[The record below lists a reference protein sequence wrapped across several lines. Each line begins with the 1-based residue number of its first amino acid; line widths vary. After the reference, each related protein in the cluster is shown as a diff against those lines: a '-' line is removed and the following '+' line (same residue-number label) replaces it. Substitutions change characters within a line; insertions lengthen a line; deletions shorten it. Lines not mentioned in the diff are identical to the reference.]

1 MKHVPALVLLLL
13 VFGAS
18 ALPAKKKT
26 DVHIS
31 YDREVDLSKYDTFT
45 WGATPTAS
53 LSDSV
58 PAVHSLIKN
67 LIELEIV
74 KAGMYE
80 DKDKPQTRVT
90 YWSEESSEVR
100 VDVNNAG
107 YTYGTGW
114 HYDPFWDA
122 AYGAWQVRAHGRS
135 VVYPRGTLVIDI
147 WDVETKKVVWRATVS
162 TIVPENP
169 SGAVKRIEKAIRAM
183 AAEWEKMKR
192 EGLVQP

>member
-1 MKHVPALVLLLL
+1 MRYVPALALLLL
-13 VFGAS
+13 VFGAA

-31 YDREVDLSKYDTFT
+31 YDREVDLSKYQSFA

-53 LSDSV
+53 LSDSS

-67 LIELEIV
+67 LIELELV

-80 DKDKPQTRVT
+80 DKDNPQTKVT
-90 YWSEESSEVR
+90 YWTSASSEVR
-100 VDVNNAG
+100 VDVNNVG
-107 YTYGTGW
+107 YTYGAGW
-114 HYDPFWDA
+114 YYDPFWDSV
-122 AYGAWQVRAHGRS
+122 YGAWNARAHARPI
-135 VVYPRGTLVIDI
+135 VYPRGTLVLDI
-147 WDVETKKVVWRATVS
+147 WDLETKKVIWRATIS

-183 AAEWEKMKR
+183 AAEWDKMVK